1 MTLELGREQAWLL
14 KHEASV
20 LIELGV
26 GGEEFPRN
34 KVKNEFLLDF
44 HLPVESLTSGKSS
57 WSFKAMKLI
66 STALLTQR
74 RCSEASA
81 SKQEER
87 CEHGCGAQWG
97 LSSPVWGCLWG
108 AVLLLRAGGAAFW
121 RPALPASPETL
132 GLVNSWSSL

>member
-14 KHEASV
+14 KQEASV

-87 CEHGCGAQWG
+87 CEPDMVVELSGVSPAQFGDVCGVQ
-97 LSSPVWGCLWG
+97 SCS
-108 AVLLLRAGGAAFW
+108 
-121 RPALPASPETL
+121 
-132 GLVNSWSSL
+132 